1 MAFTLNRLLGGTKDF
16 KSTSTALEELNNH
29 LTLRT
34 FLVGYTL
41 TIADISV
48 WGALNGNGQAISAI
62 KRNHLPNLVRWF
74 KYISSIERVATV
86 IDTFKAELT
95 TKKKAKSKEGSYE
108 IGLIDT
114 DKGVVTRFPPEP
126 S

>member
-1 MAFTLNRLLGGTKDF
+1 MGGTKDF